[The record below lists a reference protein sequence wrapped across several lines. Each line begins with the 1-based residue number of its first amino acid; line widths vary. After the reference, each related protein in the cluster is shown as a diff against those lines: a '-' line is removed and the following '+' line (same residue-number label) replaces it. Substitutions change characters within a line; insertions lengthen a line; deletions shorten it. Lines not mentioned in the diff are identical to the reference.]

1 MKKSAQMSRLKDGD
15 EVRIKIK
22 IKIKI
27 TAFQDQGLSE
37 NWQNN

>member
-22 IKIKI
+22 IKIKM

-37 NWQNN
+37 N

>member
-37 NWQNN
+37 N